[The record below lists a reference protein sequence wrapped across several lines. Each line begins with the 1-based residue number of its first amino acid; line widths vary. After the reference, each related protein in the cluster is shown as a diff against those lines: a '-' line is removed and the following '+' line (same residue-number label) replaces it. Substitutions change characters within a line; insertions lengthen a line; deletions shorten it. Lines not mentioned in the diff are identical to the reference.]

1 MADLK
6 EDMLVTKEVHKE
18 TFFST
23 AKDSTWNTIQTVW
36 YFLKEELPQ
45 FLSNWRTVPRI
56 MMGLYGLVFYNTM
69 QWFMSLPE
77 PNNAQAGFVSVVV
90 GAGAAW
96 FGLYVNGKS
105 TVVKKTKSKDDI
117 A

>member
-1 MADLK
+1 MAELK
-6 EDMLVTKEVHKE
+6 EDKLIVKDNIVKKG
-18 TFFST
+18 
-23 AKDSTWNTIQTVW
+23 AKDGWHLIKTVW
-36 YFLKEELPQ
+36 VFLRDELPQ

-90 GAGAAW
+90 GAGAAL
-96 FGLYVNGKS
+96 FGLYVHG
-105 TVVKKTKSKDDI
+105 KKTDI
-117 A
+117 KK